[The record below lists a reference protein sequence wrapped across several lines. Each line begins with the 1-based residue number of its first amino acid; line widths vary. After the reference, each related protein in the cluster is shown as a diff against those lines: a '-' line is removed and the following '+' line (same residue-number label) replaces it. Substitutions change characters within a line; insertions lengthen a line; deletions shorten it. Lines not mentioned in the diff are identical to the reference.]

1 LAIRYIS
8 CLSCSK
14 SSVSKKKFA
23 LDVLKLVPIYPE
35 INNNMLL
42 IGLFYATSWI
52 GSFLPSNH
60 LPPSVMSNDR
70 ATEVSSNLGKLV
82 SKQRPFFVFGIQHRK
97 SWNISLIPSSFLRTD
112 WNSQLKNQNEN
123 HPQTPSLVTV
133 NQGQS
138 KFCSLVQNQENKK
151 QSLTK
156 QSRTIARY
164 SPNSDSSASY
174 SPAISFIEPSH
185 SHSDFFPSKIL
196 RSLQNFFSFSNKM
209 EQNLNSSPPS
219 VVVVQ
224 RDKSNYEVWVRSHFV
239 ASVPTVEQANVMQ
252 SRLTKL
258 LNSSSLNASQLKPAL
273 VDGIPALM
281 AGNRFLFGVEKNV
294 SDKFNRSSDL
304 LAIEWANNLRK
315 ALQTPALSLVKAQ
328 QEMYG
333 LQATSTKFS
342 GVASWYGDYFHGR
355 TTANG
360 ETFNENDLT
369 VAHKSLPFN
378 TFLLVTNLKNGNSVI
393 VRVNDRGPYIQ
404 PRSLDLSKIAAR
416 CIDGE
421 NSGIVSYKA
430 VIMKPGQPSI
440 SSVATIKETPLLGIE
455 NLKPH
460 RKMALVT
467 DF

>member
-1 LAIRYIS
+1 
-8 CLSCSK
+8 
-14 SSVSKKKFA
+14 
-23 LDVLKLVPIYPE
+23 
-35 INNNMLL
+35 MLL
-42 IGLFYATSWI
+42 IGLLSVTSWI
-52 GSFLPSNH
+52 GSFLPLNY
-60 LPPSVMSNDR
+60 LPPSVISNVT
-70 ATEVSSNLGKLV
+70 ATKVSFSLGKLV
-82 SKQRPFFVFGIQHRK
+82 SKQRPFFVFGIQQRK
-97 SWNISLIPSSFLRTD
+97 SWNISLIPSSFIRTD
-112 WNSQLKNQNEN
+112 WNSQLANKNEDKPQN
-123 HPQTPSLVTV
+123 PSLVTI

-138 KFCSLVQNQENKK
+138 KFCSLVQDQGKK
-151 QSLTK
+151 T
-156 QSRTIARY
+156 QSRTI
-164 SPNSDSSASY
+164 ASY
-174 SPAISFIEPSH
+174 SPAISFIKPNN
-185 SHSDFFPSKIL
+185 SHSDFFPSRIL
-196 RSLQNFFSFSNKM
+196 RSLQNFFSFGNLA
-209 EQNLNSSPPS
+209 ERNLNSSPS
-219 VVVVQ
+219 VVVVH
-224 RDKSNYEVWVRSHFV
+224 RDDNNYEVWVRRRFV
-239 ASVPTVEQANVMQ
+239 ASVPTVEQANVIQ

-258 LNSSSLNASQLKPAL
+258 LKSSSLNASQLKPAL

-315 ALQTPALSLVKAQ
+315 ALQTPTLSLVKAQ

-378 TFLLVTNLKNGNSVI
+378 TFLQVTNLKNGNSVI
-393 VRVNDRGPYIQ
+393 VRVNDRGPYIP

-430 VIMKPGQPSI
+430 VIMKPGQPS
-440 SSVATIKETPLLGIE
+440 LW
-455 NLKPH
+455 
-460 RKMALVT
+460 
-467 DF
+467 

>member
-1 LAIRYIS
+1 
-8 CLSCSK
+8 
-14 SSVSKKKFA
+14 
-23 LDVLKLVPIYPE
+23 
-35 INNNMLL
+35 MLL
-42 IGLFYATSWI
+42 IGLLSVTSWI
-52 GSFLPSNH
+52 GSFLPLNH
-60 LPPSVMSNDR
+60 LPPSVISNVT
-70 ATEVSSNLGKLV
+70 ATKVSFSLGKLV
-82 SKQRPFFVFGIQHRK
+82 SKQRPFFVFGIRHRQ
-97 SWNISLIPSSFLRTD
+97 SWNVSLIPSSFIRTD
-112 WNSQLKNQNEN
+112 WNSQLANKNEVKPQN
-123 HPQTPSLVTV
+123 PSLVTI
-133 NQGQS
+133 NQSQS
-138 KFCSLVQNQENKK
+138 KFCSLVQDQGKK
-151 QSLTK
+151 T
-156 QSRTIARY
+156 QSRPI
-164 SPNSDSSASY
+164 ASY
-174 SPAISFIEPSH
+174 SPAISFIEPNN
-185 SHSDFFPSKIL
+185 SHSDFFSSKIL
-196 RSLQNFFSFSNKM
+196 RSLQNFFSFGNLA
-209 EQNLNSSPPS
+209 ERNLNSSSS
-219 VVVVQ
+219 VVVVH
-224 RDKSNYEVWVRSHFV
+224 RDDNNYEVWVRRRFV

-258 LNSSSLNASQLKPAL
+258 LKSSSLNASQLKPAL

-315 ALQTPALSLVKAQ
+315 ALQTPALSLVRAQ

-378 TFLLVTNLKNGNSVI
+378 TFLQVTNLKNGNSVI
-393 VRVNDRGPYIQ
+393 VRVNDRGPYIP

-430 VIMKPGQPSI
+430 VIMKPGQPSF
-440 SSVATIKETPLLGIE
+440 SSVATTKETPLLGIE
-455 NLKPH
+455 NLKP
-460 RKMALVT
+460 RRQMAIVT